1 LSAIAAL
8 AMVSSCGGGG
18 GGSASGT
25 GGTPTPTPSPT
36 PTATPTPT
44 AAGCTLRERQ
54 DWAFAQLKEWY
65 LFPDTLPASLDPAP
79 YTSVEDYIDALTAT
93 ARAQHKDRYFT
104 YLTSIAEEDA
114 YYNSGSS
121 AGLGIRLGLTSSNR
135 LFVTEAFEGG
145 AALATG
151 IDRGTE
157 IVAIGTSSSNLRT
170 VSDIMTTSGSA
181 GLIEALGPDTAGTT
195 RVLRIT
201 SLTGTTSIVTV
212 TKTAF
217 ALDPVSSR
225 YGAKIISDGGQQFG
239 YINLRTFINP
249 AEQPL
254 KDAFLRFRTNGVTNI
269 IIDLRYNGG
278 GLVSVADLM
287 GDLMGANRAPTDVWE
302 YMTFR
307 PEKSA
312 YNSNHTFTPMSQ
324 SIAPTKIAFIGGG
337 GTASA
342 SELVI
347 NGMVPYLHAN
357 AALIGSNTYG
367 KPVGQIALDKTAC
380 DDRFRVIAFA
390 IQNAAHNGAYYDGL
404 ASFMEASCQASDDIS
419 YQLGDP
425 NEQSTRRA
433 LDYLE
438 GKSCTACSQ
447 GPAIGDRTSARTADA
462 RSTVDAA
469 ARSAGAVLGSS
480 GERALSADGPGEV
493 FKRLRQAG

>member
-1 LSAIAAL
+1 MRNSRFGRGLSAIAAL

-25 GGTPTPTPSPT
+25 GGTPTPTP
-36 PTATPTPT
+36 TPTPT
-44 AAGCTLRERQ
+44 AGCTLRERQ

-65 LFPDTLPASLDPAP
+65 LFPDTLPASLDPTP
-79 YTSVEDYIDALTAT
+79 YASVEDYIDALTAT
-93 ARAQHKDRYFT
+93 ARSQHKDRYFT
-104 YLTSIAEEDA
+104 YLTSIAAEDA

-121 AGLGIRLGLTSSNR
+121 AGFGIRLGLTSTNR

-145 AALATG
+145 AALNAG

-157 IVAIGTSSSNLRT
+157 IVAIGTSSSNLRN
-170 VSDIMTTSGSA
+170 VSDLIVGSDTSALSN
-181 GLIEALGPDTAGTT
+181 ALGPDTAGTS
-195 RVLRIT
+195 RVLRVM
-201 SLTGTTSIVTV
+201 SLTGVTSTVTV
-212 TKTAF
+212 TKTQF

-254 KDAFLRFRTNGVTNI
+254 KDAFLRFRTNGITNI

-278 GLVSVADLM
+278 GLISVADLM

-312 YNSNHTFTPMSQ
+312 ENSNHTFTLMSQ

-357 AALIGSNTYG
+357 AGLIGSNTYG
-367 KPVGQIALDKTAC
+367 KPVGQIAIDKTAC

-438 GKSCTACSQ
+438 GKSCTPVTASASTNTAG
-447 GPAIGDRTSARTADA
+447 GPPH
-462 RSTVDAA
+462 A
-469 ARSAGAVLGSS
+469 ARAQLPVTEQARELLTPDRPSTPQREV
-480 GERALSADGPGEV
+480 PGL
-493 FKRLRQAG
+493 F

>member
-1 LSAIAAL
+1 MRNNRFARGLSAIAAL
-8 AMVSSCGGGG
+8 AMVSSCGG

-65 LFPDTLPASLDPAP
+65 LFPDTLPASLDPTP

-121 AGLGIRLGLTSSNR
+121 AGFGIRLGLTSSNR

-145 AALATG
+145 PALAAG

-157 IVAIGTSSSNLRT
+157 IVAIGTSSSNLRNVT
-170 VSDIMTTSGSA
+170 DIMATSGSA
-181 GLIEALGPDTAGTT
+181 GLTEALGPDTAGTS

-201 SLTGTTSIVTV
+201 SLTGATSTVTV
-212 TKTAF
+212 TKTQF

-254 KDAFLRFRTNGVTNI
+254 KDAFLRFRTNGITNI

-278 GLVSVADLM
+278 GLISVADLM
-287 GDLMGANRAPTDVWE
+287 GDLLGANRAPTDVWE

-404 ASFMEASCQASDDIS
+404 ASFMEASCQAGDDIS

-438 GKSCTACSQ
+438 GKSCTPVTASTGAPGTASQ
-447 GPAIGDRTSARTADA
+447 SSKTQLSVMEQSRQLLTPDRP
-462 RSTVDAA
+462 STPQREV
-469 ARSAGAVLGSS
+469 
-480 GERALSADGPGEV
+480 PGL
-493 FKRLRQAG
+493 F